1 MQRGIRDWMS
11 TEKKSCKLVVADLS
25 FFTKKESNEKLLVLY
40 ENDKVRD
47 LSIVANEGMLLNSV
61 HAAKV
66 KNINKN
72 IDTAFLEIE
81 RKSVREIVYYSLKS
95 NKRHIFLNNKKDEI
109 IHEGDDVLVQITKE
123 AAKTKQASA
132 SCHIALS
139 GVFCVLSLG
148 TGELKFSSKIKD
160 REFKRSFEGFL
171 LSNTSEDF
179 RQGINI
185 TIRTA
190 AYTENDFLPV
200 LEEVKRL
207 SLKLFN
213 LTDKSRYVSAP
224 KELVSGENPIH
235 RFIKAYYRELGEIIC
250 DEERLADELRGA
262 EALRELS
269 GISELEIKAYK
280 DTALALY
287 KLYSLE
293 SLLENLLSKKVWLK
307 SGAYLVI
314 EYTEAL
320 SVIDVNTGKNSGKK
334 TSEETIFLT
343 NKEAALESARQIRLR
358 NISGIILIDFINMED
373 KKKREVLLDI
383 LNKEFEKD
391 KQKAKALDFT
401 SLDLAQITRQRL
413 GKSLWET
420 LNNIRR

>member
-25 FFTKKESNEKLLVLY
+25 FYTKKESNEKLLVLY

-171 LSNTSEDF
+171 LSNTSVDF

-200 LEEVKRL
+200 FIL
-207 SLKLFN
+207 S
-213 LTDKSRYVSAP
+213 DISRYVSAP

-293 SLLENLLSKKVWLK
+293 SLLENLLSKRVWLK

-320 SVIDVNTGKNSGKK
+320 SVIVLNTGKNSVKK
-334 TSEETIFLT
+334 TSE
-343 NKEAALESARQIRLR
+343 
-358 NISGIILIDFINMED
+358 
-373 KKKREVLLDI
+373 
-383 LNKEFEKD
+383 
-391 KQKAKALDFT
+391 
-401 SLDLAQITRQRL
+401 
-413 GKSLWET
+413 
-420 LNNIRR
+420 